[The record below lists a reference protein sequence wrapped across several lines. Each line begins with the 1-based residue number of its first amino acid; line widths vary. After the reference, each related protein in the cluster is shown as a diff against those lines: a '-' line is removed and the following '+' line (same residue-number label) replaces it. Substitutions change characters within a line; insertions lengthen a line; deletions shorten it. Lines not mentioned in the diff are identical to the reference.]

1 MVKSPISSIARGG
14 QLVDQ
19 LLNDLR
25 ISGHGVYKIAVYLPE
40 KLLMLMIFFCIL
52 DCSEYTVRFKILW
65 IAVEYDIAAAY
76 YNSTATVKNA
86 VWSASVIVNNIR
98 FQILYCFHVCISLIC
113 LYVMFISCVLNSYGP
128 RTNKCAR
135 ARTAMQWTV
144 LTLMLD
150 SVLRALIGLY
160 SRHSTFA
167 KLVIKRRAT
176 VCRAQQQR
184 ERYFG

>member
-1 MVKSPISSIARGG
+1 MICVFPDIVHINW
-14 QLVDQ
+14 QLICWR
-19 LLNDLR
+19 NCFCWW
-25 ISGHGVYKIAVYLPE
+25 
-40 KLLMLMIFFCIL
+40 FFCIL
-52 DCSEYTVRFKILW
+52 DCPEYTVRFKILW

-144 LTLMLD
+144 FDTYAGF
-150 SVLRALIGLY
+150 SFTCAHRAV

-167 KLVIKRRAT
+167 KLVIKRRTT

-184 ERYFG
+184 ERYFGW